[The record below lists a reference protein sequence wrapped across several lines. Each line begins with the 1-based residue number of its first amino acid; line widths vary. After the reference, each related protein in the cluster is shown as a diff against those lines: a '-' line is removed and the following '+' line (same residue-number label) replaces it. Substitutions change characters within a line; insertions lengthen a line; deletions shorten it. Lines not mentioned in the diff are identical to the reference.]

1 MANPSLPANSAK
13 FDYDNLHME
22 CEGVIVNDIVVVS
35 TQQTLVADLDITF
48 TANTPP
54 PSSTQTIADG
64 TVPTVA
70 ELGQFAAN
78 TEAKLAAI
86 LDVLEAHGL
95 MADS

>member
-1 MANPSLPANSAK
+1 MANPSLPINSSK
-13 FDYDNLHME
+13 FDYDGLHME
-22 CEGVIVNDIVVVS
+22 VEGIVVNDKVVVS
-35 TQQTLVADLDITF
+35 TQQALVADLDITF
-48 TANTPP
+48 TANAPTPAT
-54 PSSTQTIADG
+54 TQTIADG

-95 MADS
+95 MADA